1 MLVPFKGRMAN
12 KESLPADDSPSRAF
26 VIDVGSMDTWDE
38 IARSPKMQKR
48 ENHR

>member
-1 MLVPFKGRMAN
+1 MAN
-12 KESLPADDSPSRAF
+12 KENLQVDDSPSRVF

-48 ENHR
+48 ENNR